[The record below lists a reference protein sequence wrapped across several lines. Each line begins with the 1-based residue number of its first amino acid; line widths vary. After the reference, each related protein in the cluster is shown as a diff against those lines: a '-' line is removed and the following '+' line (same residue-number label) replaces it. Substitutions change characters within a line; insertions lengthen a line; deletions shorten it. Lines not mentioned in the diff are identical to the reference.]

1 MPPACSVTVQY
12 MHPSPKLRRFFAGLF
27 LIEVEVDGDG
37 TIEDFMF
44 PDWATLRFNQSPRV
58 SGQTRDGKLLP
69 DARFMASGP
78 RVQET
83 YLRTGT
89 VRQWGALISPLGW
102 ASLIGE
108 PASAFANGLFD
119 GMTTA
124 AFAKFRPLAETL
136 FGPEPDPA
144 GELQRLTE
152 FLESLEPRP
161 EPAAD
166 KIEAIFAALYNPEI
180 DTVTGLARWVGVSS
194 RTLERICSRVFG
206 FAPKILLR
214 RHRFLRSLSQ
224 FTADP
229 SLKWIGAMDASYH
242 DQAQFVRDFHEFM
255 GMTPTAYCQLP
266 KPIVEPVLLQRVK
279 YARELTRGLLQ
290 AHALKAS
297 A

>member
-1 MPPACSVTVQY
+1 MTPACSVTVQY
-12 MHPSPKLRRFFAGLF
+12 MHPSPRLRRFFAGLF
-27 LIEVEVDGDG
+27 LIEVEVDGG
-37 TIEDFMF
+37 GAIEDFMF
-44 PDWATLRFNQSPRV
+44 PDWATLRFNHSPQVTGR
-58 SGQTRDGKLLP
+58 TRDGEALP
-69 DARFMASGP
+69 EARFMVSGP
-78 RVQET
+78 RIQET

-124 AFAKFRPLAETL
+124 AFEKFRPLAETL
-136 FGPEPDPA
+136 FGPEPDVPS
-144 GELQRLTE
+144 ELQRLTE
-152 FLESLEPRP
+152 FLEGLEPRP
-161 EPAAD
+161 EPAAE

-180 DTVTGLARWVGVSS
+180 DTVGALAQRVGVSS
-194 RTLERICSRVFG
+194 RTLERLCSRAFG
-206 FAPKILLR
+206 FAPKVLLR
-214 RHRFLRSLSQ
+214 RHRFLRSLWQ

-255 GMTPTAYCQLP
+255 GMTPTAYSQLP
-266 KPIVEPVLLQRVK
+266 KPIVEPVLLQRVN

-290 AHALKAS
+290 AQALKAS